1 LGTLFLTSSAL
12 ATTPTYI
19 QGAFLAPTTT
29 QSKVTVPFTKAQT
42 AADCNVVVAGWNDAT
57 AQVSSITD
65 SKGNVYQLAV
75 GPTVL
80 TGSPALS
87 QSIYYAKNIAAAAV
101 GANSVPLNFTVAAAY
116 PDVRILEYRGLEP
129 VNSLDVVVG
138 AIGISATSTSGAV
151 ITKNAIDLLVGAN
164 VVWTT
169 TSRSRRC
176 IR

>member
-1 LGTLFLTSSAL
+1 MERRDRAGQFNYRLEGERLSAGRRPDGTHGFARLIAINLLREEHCCRCSRRELGAL
-12 ATTPTYI
+12 
-19 QGAFLAPTTT
+19 
-29 QSKVTVPFTKAQT
+29 
-42 AADCNVVVAGWNDAT
+42 D
-57 AQVSSITD
+57 
-65 SKGNVYQLAV
+65 
-75 GPTVL
+75 
-80 TGSPALS
+80 
-87 QSIYYAKNIAAAAV
+87 
-101 GANSVPLNFTVAAAY
+101 LNFTVAAAY